1 MYTAEEKINLSNL
14 GDGAANELFE
24 RELDRVLKDI
34 LDPNTEATAQR
45 EINLKLLFKPDDERD
60 LGATGIKVSSK
71 LAGSR
76 VFVTKVAFGR
86 DKSGHVEARE
96 IFSGQQTLFDD
107 DGKEKVTPIIGK
119 EK

>member
-1 MYTAEEKINLSNL
+1 MYTAEEKISLNNL
-14 GDGAANELFE
+14 GNGAANELFE

-45 EINLKLLFKPDDERD
+45 EINLKLIFKPDDERD
-60 LGATGIKVSSK
+60 LGATGIKVASK

-86 DKSGHVEARE
+86 DKVGHVEARE
-96 IFSGQQTLFDD
+96 IFSGQQTLFGDN
-107 DGKEKVTPIIGK
+107 GEEKVIPITTK
-119 EK
+119 ET

>member
-1 MYTAEEKINLSNL
+1 MYTAEEKISLSNL

-34 LDPNTEATAQR
+34 LDPNTEASAQR
-45 EINLKLLFKPDDERD
+45 EINLKLIFKQDDERD

-76 VFVTKVAFGR
+76 VFVTRVAFGR
-86 DKSGHVEARE
+86 DKAGHVEARE
-96 IFSGQQTLFDD
+96 IFSGQQTLFGDN
-107 DGKEKVTPIIGK
+107 GEEKVIPITTK
-119 EK
+119 ET